1 MDNLLVFICTSQ
13 EDVLRISK
21 KSSDYSFHRYYITT
35 GFEINKQSDI
45 FSDSDSFLSV
55 DELDSK
61 NYSAM
66 SRIALLYSMPSYENI
81 IILKSIDMFDLAEIK
96 FIFGKLEKGDQISRD
111 YLIILQR
118 QNVAL
123 NGFPDVQDELISQ
136 LTSLA
141 NNTTT
146 NTDSL
151 ASSDKPK
158 VEKKPKTEKPKT
170 NKKTKTLKN
179 TNSEPTLNLS
189 NDNNDNDN
197 DNDNN
202 NDDDILTSPI
212 IIDGKQFLI
221 DDSNNVYN
229 FDDHILIGK
238 LIHNLFNPL

>member
-81 IILKSIDMFDLAEIK
+81 IILKSNEMFDLAEIK

-111 YLIILQR
+111 YLVILQR
-118 QNVAL
+118 QNIAL
-123 NGFPDVQDELISQ
+123 NGFPDVQDELPVIDYGLIMNRAMNEEMLKDQELKIALSELMPPCNYTFEDEIDKNIKNIFIQ
-136 LTSLA
+136 TS
-141 NNTTT
+141 
-146 NTDSL
+146 SP
-151 ASSDKPK
+151 SSKQSYGVFLNRQPEGKGIVIDY
-158 VEKKPKTEKPKT
+158 
-170 NKKTKTLKN
+170 KN
-179 TNSEPTLNLS
+179 TQIIKYTAKLVCENFAVYL
-189 NDNNDNDN
+189 
-197 DNDNN
+197 
-202 NDDDILTSPI
+202 IL
-212 IIDGKQFLI
+212 
-221 DDSNNVYN
+221 
-229 FDDHILIGK
+229 
-238 LIHNLFNPL
+238 

>member
-81 IILKSIDMFDLAEIK
+81 IILKSNEMFDLAEIK

-111 YLIILQR
+111 YLVILQR

-123 NGFPDVQDELISQ
+123 NGLPDVQDELPVIDYGLIMNRAMNEEMLKDQELKIALSELMPPCNYTFEDEIDKNIKNIFIQ
-136 LTSLA
+136 TS
-141 NNTTT
+141 
-146 NTDSL
+146 SP
-151 ASSDKPK
+151 SSKQNYGVFLNRQPEGKGIVIDY
-158 VEKKPKTEKPKT
+158 
-170 NKKTKTLKN
+170 KN
-179 TNSEPTLNLS
+179 TQIKKYTAKLVCENFAVYL
-189 NDNNDNDN
+189 
-197 DNDNN
+197 
-202 NDDDILTSPI
+202 IL
-212 IIDGKQFLI
+212 
-221 DDSNNVYN
+221 
-229 FDDHILIGK
+229 
-238 LIHNLFNPL
+238 

>member
-55 DELDSK
+55 HELDSK

-81 IILKSIDMFDLAEIK
+81 IILKSNEMFDLAEIK

-111 YLIILQR
+111 YLVILQR

-123 NGFPDVQDELISQ
+123 NGFPDVQDELPVIDYGLIMNRAMNEEMLKDQELKIALSELMPPCNYTFEDEIDKNIKNIFIQ
-136 LTSLA
+136 TS
-141 NNTTT
+141 
-146 NTDSL
+146 SP
-151 ASSDKPK
+151 SSKQSYGVFLNRQPEGKGIVIDY
-158 VEKKPKTEKPKT
+158 
-170 NKKTKTLKN
+170 KN
-179 TNSEPTLNLS
+179 TQIKKYTAKLVCENFAVYL
-189 NDNNDNDN
+189 
-197 DNDNN
+197 
-202 NDDDILTSPI
+202 IL
-212 IIDGKQFLI
+212 
-221 DDSNNVYN
+221 
-229 FDDHILIGK
+229 
-238 LIHNLFNPL
+238 

>member
-13 EDVLRISK
+13 EDFLRISK

-81 IILKSIDMFDLAEIK
+81 IILKSNEMFDLAEIK

-123 NGFPDVQDELISQ
+123 NGFPDVQDELPVIDYG
-136 LTSLA
+136 LIMNRA
-141 NNTTT
+141 MN
-146 NTDSL
+146 
-151 ASSDKPK
+151 
-158 VEKKPKTEKPKT
+158 EEM
-170 NKKTKTLKN
+170 LKDQELKIAL
-179 TNSEPTLNLS
+179 SELMPPCNYIFE
-189 NDNNDNDN
+189 
-197 DNDNN
+197 
-202 NDDDILTSPI
+202 DDIDKNIKNIFIQTSSPSSKQSYGVYLNRQPE
-212 IIDGKQFLI
+212 GKGVVVDYKNSDIKKYTAKLVCENFAVYLI
-221 DDSNNVYN
+221 
-229 FDDHILIGK
+229 L
-238 LIHNLFNPL
+238 

>member
-81 IILKSIDMFDLAEIK
+81 IILKSNEMFDLAEIK

-123 NGFPDVQDELISQ
+123 NGFPDVQDELPIIDYGLIMNRAMNEEMLKDQELKIALSELMPPCNYTFEDDIDKNIKNIFIQ
-136 LTSLA
+136 TS
-141 NNTTT
+141 
-146 NTDSL
+146 SP
-151 ASSDKPK
+151 SSKQNYSVFLNRQP
-158 VEKKPKTEKPKT
+158 E
-170 NKKTKTLKN
+170 NKGVVIDYKN
-179 TNSEPTLNLS
+179 TQIKKYTAKLVCENFAVYL
-189 NDNNDNDN
+189 
-197 DNDNN
+197 
-202 NDDDILTSPI
+202 IL
-212 IIDGKQFLI
+212 
-221 DDSNNVYN
+221 
-229 FDDHILIGK
+229 
-238 LIHNLFNPL
+238 

>member
-81 IILKSIDMFDLAEIK
+81 IILKSNEMFDLAEIK

-111 YLIILQR
+111 YLVILQR

-123 NGFPDVQDELISQ
+123 NGLPDVQDELPVIDYGLIMNRAMNEEMLKDQELKIALSELMPPCNYTFEDEIDKNIKNIFIQ
-136 LTSLA
+136 TS
-141 NNTTT
+141 
-146 NTDSL
+146 SP
-151 ASSDKPK
+151 SSKQSYGVFLNRQPEGKGIVIDY
-158 VEKKPKTEKPKT
+158 
-170 NKKTKTLKN
+170 KN
-179 TNSEPTLNLS
+179 TQIKKYTAKLVCENFAVYL
-189 NDNNDNDN
+189 
-197 DNDNN
+197 
-202 NDDDILTSPI
+202 IL
-212 IIDGKQFLI
+212 
-221 DDSNNVYN
+221 
-229 FDDHILIGK
+229 
-238 LIHNLFNPL
+238 

>member
-81 IILKSIDMFDLAEIK
+81 IILKSNEMFDLAEIK

-123 NGFPDVQDELISQ
+123 SGFPDVQDELPVIDYG
-136 LTSLA
+136 LIMNRA
-141 NNTTT
+141 MN
-146 NTDSL
+146 
-151 ASSDKPK
+151 
-158 VEKKPKTEKPKT
+158 EEM
-170 NKKTKTLKN
+170 LKDQELKIAL
-179 TNSEPTLNLS
+179 SELMPPCNYIFE
-189 NDNNDNDN
+189 
-197 DNDNN
+197 
-202 NDDDILTSPI
+202 DDIDKNIKNIFIQTSSPSSKQSYGVYLNRQPE
-212 IIDGKQFLI
+212 GKGVVVDYKNSDIKKYTAKLVCENFAVYLI
-221 DDSNNVYN
+221 
-229 FDDHILIGK
+229 L
-238 LIHNLFNPL
+238 